1 MAAFLLSSLLPLA
14 ASALPVENIQLPPGT
29 TDHGVP
35 YLLCTPSTWFTVVT
49 FFLSNYVSHAA
60 TVQTYPGEPVFDQ
73 TLSFFT
79 SLLFP
84 ASGVA
89 RGLNSV
95 ARGLLVL
102 ANRGGSDLQKAAAAG
117 ALCMVVRTDKWTPV
131 AGHTMHAVKVSGES
145 DLSEA
150 TWNVYVPDWIRSSR
164 TVLADAAVTAWRK
177 LHLRGASQQL
187 PEGYA
192 FAFVPP
198 TALVS
203 TPGNDQNVQLAYS
216 LNNAKIILSIFQTV
230 SSSYALYRARGDQI
244 ERYGYVAFS
253 LTVAPYVV
261 MSLVN
266 LLGSL
271 LTPTYTTVYIVR
283 SEVTDELESRYGR
296 WFDGTVGMLSTVTD
310 HRKLTFT
317 SDGEKHLVEIN
328 SGTAPIVL
336 APECCSPGTT
346 AHISIPACAEF
357 HRIPWR
363 FSFLENI
370 PSPLQGGVAEN
381 ALINLVATFVVSVG
395 GPLAIVG
402 GLSGFKSGGSTL
414 AQRVWITT
422 WMVFGWVYGLGFG
435 ISMYDVPSTWRTRWG
450 EVAMRALVA
459 APAIGGFVVVAQM
472 ILDYGNC
479 IYF

>member
-1 MAAFLLSSLLPLA
+1 MAAFLLSSFLPLA
-14 ASALPVENIQLPPGT
+14 ASALPVENITFPSGT

-35 YLLCTPSTWFTVVT
+35 NLLCTPSTWFTVVT

-60 TVQTYPGEPVFDQ
+60 TVQTYPGEAVFDQ
-73 TLSFFT
+73 ALSFWT

-95 ARGLLVL
+95 ARGILIF

-117 ALCMVVRTDKWTPV
+117 ALCMVVRTNTWTPV

-145 DLSEA
+145 DLSKA
-150 TWNVYVPDWIRSSR
+150 TWNVYVPDWVRSSHSM
-164 TVLADAAVTAWRK
+164 LADTASAAWRK
-177 LHLRGASQQL
+177 LHLHGASQRL

-198 TALVS
+198 TAVIS
-203 TPGNDQNVQLAYS
+203 TPGNSQNVQLAYS

-230 SSSYALYRARGDQI
+230 SSTYVLYRARGDQI

-283 SEVTDELESRYGR
+283 SEVTDELESRHGR
-296 WFDGTVGMLSTVTD
+296 WFDGTVGTLATVTD
-310 HRKLTFT
+310 HRKLTFS
-317 SDGEKHLVEIN
+317 SDGDKHLVEIN
-328 SGTAPIVL
+328 GGTGPIVL

-357 HRIPWR
+357 PRLPWR
-363 FSFLENI
+363 FSFLEKI
-370 PSPLQGGVAEN
+370 PSPLQGGLVEN
-381 ALINLVATFVVSVG
+381 TLINLVATFVVSVG
-395 GPLAIVG
+395 APLAIIG
-402 GLSGFKSGGSTL
+402 GLSGFQPGGSTL
-414 AQRVWITT
+414 AQRVWIMT

-435 ISMYDVPSTWRTRWG
+435 IRMYDVPSTWRTRWG

-459 APAIGGFVVVAQM
+459 APAIGGFVVVGQM
-472 ILDYGNC
+472 IMDYGSC
-479 IYF
+479 VYL